1 MAIWVLGLC
10 NPYTFD
16 VQPGAGRILI
26 NDVGRATY
34 KEINHGAR
42 GANYELPLREG
53 GAGKRPQILGT
64 SPLLCSR
71 LFLDHGMRDHRGRI
85 LQSREHLIL
94 ARLRR

>member
-1 MAIWVLGLC
+1 
-10 NPYTFD
+10 
-16 VQPGAGRILI
+16 GRILI

-34 KEINHGAR
+34 KEIDYGAR
-42 GANYELPLREG
+42 GANYELPLHE

-71 LFLDHGMRDHRGRI
+71 LFLDHGVRDHRGRI
-85 LQSREHLIL
+85 LQFREHLIL

>member
-1 MAIWVLGLC
+1 MAIWVLGLR

-34 KEINHGAR
+34 KEIDYGAR

-53 GAGKRPQILGT
+53 RPENDPRFWGPLRYYAHGSSSTTGCAITGGAFYNSGNI
-64 SPLLCSR
+64 
-71 LFLDHGMRDHRGRI
+71 
-85 LQSREHLIL
+85 
-94 ARLRR
+94 